1 MDDKFISSLETFY
14 KLETFQVAFYQAQ
27 ISTSTDEYYRKAF
40 EKMAQ
45 IESSHVDFFTQVL
58 NKAQL
63 EIPTF
68 AGSLFELAG
77 SFVGEMVESTGAN
90 NTCKL
95 GVALENMAIEAY
107 RTFITESK
115 NKNYLIIRDT
125 LMEYLLDEEFHTL
138 WLKNYMNNHPGH

>member
-1 MDDKFISSLETFY
+1 MDDKFVSSLQSFY
-14 KLETFQVAFYQAQ
+14 KLETFQVAFYKAQ

-40 EKMAQ
+40 EKLVQ
-45 IESSHVDFFTQVL
+45 IESGHVDFFAQVL
-58 NKAQL
+58 DKAQL

-77 SFVGEMVESTGAN
+77 GFLGEMVESTGPV

-95 GVALENMAIEAY
+95 GVALENKAIEAY
-107 RTFITESK
+107 RAFIAESK
-115 NKNYLIIRDT
+115 NKNYSVIRDT

-138 WLKNYMNNHPGH
+138 WLRDYMNNHPH